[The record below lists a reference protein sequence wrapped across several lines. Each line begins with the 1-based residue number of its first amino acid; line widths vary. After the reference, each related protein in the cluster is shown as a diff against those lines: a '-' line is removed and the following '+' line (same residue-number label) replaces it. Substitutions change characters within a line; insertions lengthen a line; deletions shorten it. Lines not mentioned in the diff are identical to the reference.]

1 MWRIKISDTNNPQTY
16 AYSGRFC
23 IDFYATNHTNPTN
36 PTTTTNHTTTAVVR
50 PKQTQRELAMAAK
63 REVVLQHELATEE
76 EEEEEEHR
84 QHTGGSS
91 YSSMAT
97 YLSGLKNG
105 TFSASIIST

>member
-1 MWRIKISDTNNPQTY
+1 
-16 AYSGRFC
+16 
-23 IDFYATNHTNPTN
+23 
-36 PTTTTNHTTTAVVR
+36 
-50 PKQTQRELAMAAK
+50 MAAK